1 MHKFSPQHAE
11 RLENPDRHRLL
22 QPKQSLAKFGL
33 KPGMTF
39 IDIGAGT
46 GFFSRAAAEVVG
58 KKGVV
63 YALDMSE
70 EMLEILKRNGVR
82 DNMSVLHSEE
92 YHLPVND
99 AVGDVALLSTVLH
112 ENTDVQRLLAEAA
125 RVTKP
130 SGKIVIIEW
139 KKQDE
144 ETGPSKAERL
154 GVDELLPQL
163 SSYEVVEQGDLTKSH
178 YYLVIRKKGS

>member
-1 MHKFSPQHAE
+1 MHKFSPHHAE
-11 RLENPDRHRLL
+11 RLENPDRHKLL
-22 QPKQSLAKFGL
+22 QPQKTLSKFGL

-39 IDIGAGT
+39 VDIGAGT
-46 GFFSRAAAEVVG
+46 GFFSRAASEIVG
-58 KKGVV
+58 KEGIV

-82 DNMSVLHSEE
+82 DNMRILHSEE
-92 YHLPVND
+92 YRLPV
-99 AVGDVALLSTVLH
+99 AADVADFTMLSTVLH
-112 ENTDVQRLLAEAA
+112 ENTDIPRLLAEAA

-144 ETGPSKAERL
+144 ETGPPKAERL
-154 GVDELLPQL
+154 GEDELLKYL
-163 SSYEVVEQGDLTKSH
+163 SGYRIVERGDVTKSH
-178 YYLVIRKKGS
+178 YYFVVQRKKS